1 MKTSAFAC
9 TAVLALATACF
20 HAKQVADPRQ
30 EERAAREGSE
40 EQEATQEEQGADGEK
55 KDEGGDSERE
65 DGAAQADA
73 PARKKAPTARRSSDR
88 RAAADEKADGENDKG
103 GDDLDP
109 EDIPV
114 ASSPQGLLKPGAEEK
129 VREKLGVAKGAGMRK
144 ALMSF
149 QREHDLPATGML
161 DHETVERLG
170 LDPKDI
176 FRKEG

>member
-1 MKTSAFAC
+1 MKTAAYAC

-20 HAKQVADPRQ
+20 HAKEVANPSQ

-40 EQEATQEEQGADGEK
+40 EEKAAQEEKGADGEK
-55 KDEGGDSERE
+55 QDE

-73 PARKKAPTARRSSDR
+73 PAEKKAPEKQRSSDR
-88 RAAADEKADGENDKG
+88 RAAAAEKADGESD

-114 ASSPQGLLKPGAEEK
+114 ASSPQGLLKPGADEK

-144 ALMSF
+144 ALMNF

-161 DHETVERLG
+161 DHETVEKLG

-176 FRKEG
+176 FLKEG